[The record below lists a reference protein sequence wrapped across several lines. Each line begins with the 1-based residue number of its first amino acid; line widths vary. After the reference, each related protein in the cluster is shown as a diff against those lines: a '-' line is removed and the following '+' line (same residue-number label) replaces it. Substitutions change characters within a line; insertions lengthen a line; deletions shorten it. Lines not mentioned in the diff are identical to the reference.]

1 MQQNFYMIGRDKNR
15 TIWRVLKIDRSDP
28 SELNIWQDS
37 ATYSENE
44 CYDLLRRVDEGNKA
58 IGGLKFVTTCYGIIG
73 MIYCIIM
80 NLNRLLFFFFS
91 ISRTYMFSSGY
102 RVCEISGTLLH
113 AGYYEKKEDWS
124 NLWSYSICHY
134 QK

>member
-1 MQQNFYMIGRDKNR
+1 MIGRDKNR

-73 MIYCIIM
+73 TI
-80 NLNRLLFFFFS
+80 
-91 ISRTYMFSSGY
+91 
-102 RVCEISGTLLH
+102 
-113 AGYYEKKEDWS
+113 
-124 NLWSYSICHY
+124 
-134 QK
+134 